1 MRGVYNPHPGYV
13 DVRFYE
19 FNYAVVRIY
28 NRFIF
33 FVFLCVFLCF
43 LWTHA
48 HIQTPT
54 MNGVPVE
61 EHIRAVVKDLLRTR
75 GIAKTGLVTDLHGS
89 RKIPY
94 KGMKNRLSLQVSAV
108 LVVDEGMRLLIVV

>member
-1 MRGVYNPHPGYV
+1 
-13 DVRFYE
+13 
-19 FNYAVVRIY
+19 
-28 NRFIF
+28 
-33 FVFLCVFLCF
+33 
-43 LWTHA
+43 
-48 HIQTPT
+48 

-94 KGMKNRLSLQVSAV
+94 KGMKNRLSLQVN
-108 LVVDEGMRLLIVV
+108 VVDRLFDDSMINPCRHNFLCCCIFAFSFLAGICPV